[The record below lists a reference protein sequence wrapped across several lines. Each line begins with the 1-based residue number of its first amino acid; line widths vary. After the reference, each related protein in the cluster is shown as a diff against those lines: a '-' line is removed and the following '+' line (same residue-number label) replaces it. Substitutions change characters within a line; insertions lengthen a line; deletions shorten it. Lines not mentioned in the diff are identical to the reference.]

1 MTHFNTRDFVVDF
14 FEFTERPSLTMDE
27 DMELINETSRRT
39 GRFFQEL
46 KEKRDYSDF
55 KTFKSDNDEMI
66 ISNSLKVFSY
76 CEHHL
81 LPFIGECSIG
91 YLPRGKILGL
101 SKFQRLVDK
110 YASKPTLQETIT
122 VEIAKAI
129 EDLLDPMG
137 VGVIMKCIH
146 CCIFARGV
154 KSQSEF
160 LTSSMRGNFKEKEAT
175 RNEFL
180 SLANVERRKL

>member
-1 MTHFNTRDFVVDF
+1 MATSEMTKDYVKTF
-14 FEFTERPSLTMDE
+14 FYFTDKKENPDDPDLV
-27 DMELINETSRRT
+27 NETSRRT
-39 GRFFQEL
+39 EKFFTEL
-46 KEKRDYSDF
+46 YEKREYNDF

-66 ISNSLKVFSY
+66 ISNGLKVFSY

-91 YLPRGKILGL
+91 YIPNGKILGL

-122 VEIAKAI
+122 DEIAQAI
-129 EDLLDPMG
+129 LDILNPIG

-160 LTSSMRGNFKEKEAT
+160 LTSSMKRAFKEKEST

-180 SLANVERRKL
+180 SLANVERRKI